1 MEPLMNRHP
10 LSRPFD
16 VPSSCLSR
24 RRALQIAG
32 VATLSLGT
40 GIGAASA
47 APAIA
52 PETAARNAAAWQAT
66 ATPNA
71 EGVIPSPMPGVPA
84 VYTRY
89 PAPWASVTEVP
100 GKGGKVRI
108 FWLTDKR
115 IKPRGENTWWQELE
129 QRLGVELDIQLIPG
143 AAYGDKIATTIAG
156 GDMPELMQVLTLL
169 SPQQPKFMLQGAY
182 TDLTDIL
189 ATENRAQFPNLNA
202 IPEYAYQNSRLN
214 GKLYAVPSPFPIEP
228 NAQWYRG
235 DWAENL
241 GIAKP
246 ANAAE
251 YQAMLQSFTTGD
263 PDGNGNNDTY
273 GTAFE
278 QLNGFEQRFVH
289 GMFRVPCEGDGFRL
303 NDDGTFT
310 YVIETEELR
319 NALAYSRQLWA
330 AGVFHPDSRTMANT
344 DVRDQVIGSVAG
356 GGAIGFVLVSDA
368 RKNLK
373 LVAPEGTIVGIVP
386 PGHDGGQGLNY
397 NIDGYFGQ
405 VCIPSSIG
413 KDEEKLRE
421 LLGICSFFAAP
432 FGSEEH
438 IFLNLG
444 KQGVHWEEQ
453 ADGSRAKTQLGEEE
467 VIGSILGGDS
477 VLFDANVEQAIEFQS
492 MMYQQAQTG
501 VFSATNP
508 LYSET
513 LSTKGAEL
521 SQLYTDRR
529 YEIGTGAKELSE
541 IENWLAD
548 WKSRGGDDVR
558 RELEEAYAQSQG

>member
-1 MEPLMNRHP
+1 
-10 LSRPFD
+10 
-16 VPSSCLSR
+16 
-24 RRALQIAG
+24 LQIAG
-32 VATLSLGT
+32 VTSLSVGLG
-40 GIGAASA
+40 GAASNVA
-47 APAIA
+47 AA
-52 PETAARNAAAWQAT
+52 NAAAWQAQ

-71 EGVIPSPMPGVPA
+71 EGIIPSPMPGVPA
-84 VYTRY
+84 VYTKY
-89 PAPWASVTEVP
+89 PEPYASVTEP
-100 GKGGKVRI
+100 SGKGGKVRI

-115 IKPRGENTWWQELE
+115 IKPRDDNTWWQELE

-182 TDLTDIL
+182 TDLTEIL
-189 ATENRAQFPNLNA
+189 SEEGRSSFPNLA
-202 IPEYAYQNSRLN
+202 KIPEYAYTNSKLN
-214 GKLYAVPSPFPIEP
+214 GTLYAVPSPFPIEP

-235 DWAENL
+235 DWAIRL
-241 GIAKP
+241 GIAAP
-246 ANAAE
+246 TNAAE
-251 YQAMLQSFTTGD
+251 YQGMLQAFTAND
-263 PDGNGNNDTY
+263 PDGNGNTDTY

-289 GMFRVPCEGDGFRL
+289 GMFRVPCESDGFRL

-310 YVIETEELR
+310 YVLETEEFR
-319 NALAYSRQLWA
+319 NALDYSRQLWA
-330 AGVFHPDSRTMANT
+330 ANVFHPDSRTMANT

-356 GGAIGFVLVSDA
+356 GGAIGFVLVSDS

-373 LVAPEGTIVGIVP
+373 LVAPEGTIVGLVP
-386 PGHDGGQGLNY
+386 PGHDGGQGVNY

-405 VCIPSSIG
+405 VAIPASIG

-421 LLGICSFFAAP
+421 LLGICNFFAAP
-432 FGSEEH
+432 FGSDEH
-438 IFLNLG
+438 IFLTLG
-444 KQGVHWEEQ
+444 KEGVHWTPND
-453 ADGSRAKTQLGEEE
+453 DGSRTQTQQGQEE

-501 VFSATNP
+501 LFSATSP

-513 LSTKGAEL
+513 MSNKGSEL
-521 SQLYTDRR
+521 AQLYTDRR
-529 YEIGTGAKELSE
+529 YEIGTGAKDLDAIDSW
-541 IENWLAD
+541 ISD
-548 WKSRGGDDVR
+548 WKSRGGDDIQ
-558 RELEEAYAQSQG
+558 RELEEAYAQAQG